1 MNTLNR
7 VVLKAERRELG
18 SKGYRKDMRI
28 AGKVPGVLYG
38 RGGESLSL
46 SVDSVELGKAINTS
60 AGLNVLLN
68 IELGEDAQ
76 EIAMIKDLER
86 DMLKTGAFMH
96 VDFVRISLEDKI
108 EVGVPVVITG
118 EEKRL
123 VDGGVIAQ
131 PIREVIVLSSPDA
144 IPEHFSV
151 DVSRMVIGDSV
162 TVADISLPEGCEL
175 VTELHEMLVN
185 IMPPRVVQ
193 DETTTATE
201 DEEEEA
207 SEEEKPEE

>member
-7 VVLKAERRELG
+7 ILLKAERRELG

-28 AGKVPGVLYG
+28 AGRVPGVLYG

-76 EIAMIKDLER
+76 EIAMIKELER
-86 DMLKTGAFMH
+86 DMIKTGAFTH

-108 EVGVPVVITG
+108 EVGVPVFITG

-123 VDGGVIAQ
+123 ADGGVIAQ
-131 PIREVIVLSSPDA
+131 PIREVVVLSSPDT
-144 IPEHFSV
+144 IPEHFSI

-193 DETTTATE
+193 DETATATE

-207 SEEEKPEE
+207 AEEEKPE

>member
-1 MNTLNR
+1 MNTLTR
-7 VVLKAERRELG
+7 ILLKAERRKLG

-28 AGKVPGVLYG
+28 AGRVPGVLYG

-76 EIAMIKDLER
+76 EIAMIKELER
-86 DMLKTGAFMH
+86 DMIKTGAFTH

-123 VDGGVIAQ
+123 ADGGVIAQ

-144 IPEHFSV
+144 IPEHFSI

-175 VTELHEMLVN
+175 VTEVHEMLVN
-185 IMPPRVVQ
+185 IMPPRVVK

-207 SEEEKPEE
+207 AEEEKPEE